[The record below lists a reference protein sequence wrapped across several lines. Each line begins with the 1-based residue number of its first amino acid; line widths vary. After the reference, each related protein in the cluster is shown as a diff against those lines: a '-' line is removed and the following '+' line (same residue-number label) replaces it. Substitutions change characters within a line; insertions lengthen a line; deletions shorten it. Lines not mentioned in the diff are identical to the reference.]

1 VKRYDLITFDMGY
14 TLAYFYPSEEE
25 LFLSA
30 LRSVGLEI
38 DPAAVRQARN
48 TAWREYFASIG
59 GTTFEAT
66 EERDRMAEA
75 WIMAQTLAHCGVHDQ
90 GLVDLACKASK
101 AVFKAPGAVRLYDEV
116 LDVLKALRGKSL
128 RLGIVSNW
136 SWDLH
141 EYVHMLGLTPYFD
154 VIVGSARVGC
164 EKPHPRI
171 FGEALQAVG
180 VPPERALHIGDS
192 YEADVLGARAAGMD
206 ALWLDRAGAGGHPDC
221 QSIRDLR
228 AVLEIA

>member
-1 VKRYDLITFDMGY
+1 MKRYDLITFDMGY

-25 LFLSA
+25 LFLLA

-38 DPAAVRQARN
+38 DPGAVRQARSA
-48 TAWREYFASIG
+48 AWREYFASIE

-66 EERDRMAEA
+66 EERDRKAEA

-90 GLVDLACKASK
+90 DLVDVVCKASK

-116 LDVLKALRGKSL
+116 PHVLAALRTRGL

-141 EYVHMLGLTPYFD
+141 EYVHMLELTPYFD

-171 FGEALQAVG
+171 FGEALRAVG
-180 VPPERALHIGDS
+180 VPPERALHVGDS

-206 ALWLDRAGAGGHPDC
+206 ALWLDRAGAGGHPEC
-221 QSIRDLR
+221 RSIRDLS
-228 AVLEIA
+228 AVLDLA